1 MSTEPLLP
9 SYSSIPEY
17 EWERCPYQHRKCRRV
32 NPTPLTRST
41 SPIQSLSAPFFV
53 GAVITST
60 YWAYKSYTASDR
72 VFVYLYLTGLRSL
85 TIFPDPIGTCPF
97 TPLLCVV
104 VPRPLFLFMDW
115 LPTLHPLR
123 PERNFSVPAQA
134 CHLDISY
141 RKGGFGVRTRGHLV
155 RVQTILPRH
164 KTTQLD
170 YYVSCDASLV
180 GPSTTDGVLSYPTN
194 NLMEG

>member
-17 EWERCPYQHRKCRRV
+17 EWERCPYQHRQCRRV

-104 VPRPLFLFMDW
+104 VPRPLFLFVDW
-115 LPTLHPLR
+115 LPTLHPLIAHAVIWFEYKQFF
-123 PERNFSVPAQA
+123 PGTKQPNWIIMFLATQA
-134 CHLDISY
+134 WWDFLLLMGY
-141 RKGGFGVRTRGHLV
+141 YP
-155 RVQTILPRH
+155 ILRII
-164 KTTQLD
+164 
-170 YYVSCDASLV
+170 
-180 GPSTTDGVLSYPTN
+180 
-194 NLMEG
+194 